1 MPNSLN
7 PSCNAVR
14 SKRTIAAGNKN
25 MAPCQECRRAR
36 QKVCSYLCHF
46 GFGVPSDVYGFSV
59 PPSKTNRGARGARKG
74 IRYAQPKQ
82 VSYRRL
88 VSTYHCQLQRKLPM
102 SKLQGQSTIFLHKPT
117 KLPRV
122 SQLKSVRPLSFPV
135 VQFLV
140 LVMEAPS
147 LPCSCCCRFRQLTRS
162 RLSKLLN
169 QSPLRAL
176 LCLPRKARDTE
187 SIGELSPT

>member
-1 MPNSLN
+1 
-7 PSCNAVR
+7 
-14 SKRTIAAGNKN
+14 
-25 MAPCQECRRAR
+25 
-36 QKVCSYLCHF
+36 
-46 GFGVPSDVYGFSV
+46 
-59 PPSKTNRGARGARKG
+59 
-74 IRYAQPKQ
+74 
-82 VSYRRL
+82 
-88 VSTYHCQLQRKLPM
+88 M

-162 RLSKLLN
+162 RLSRLLN

-187 SIGELSPT
+187 SISELSPSYPMITEVLTMILRILSRGLMASQAEPPTLDLYNEHYSRLFPFVNPNSFHLFSRPF